1 MKSLSLLVLLLA
13 VRKPPLP
20 ESTQVQTMLTQVV
33 NAPGLAPFLGHY
45 RQRPIYFRF
54 LPTDQYSTNS
64 LHALHGLVLRLQQG
78 GKLVYDETK
87 DVKRSPVIEFRF
99 VKRQPTSAEVWV
111 GFDIEGVVGQFT
123 LGNSPEWH
131 LTSAQVYEI

>member
-1 MKSLSLLVLLLA
+1 MKSLFLLVLLLA
-13 VRKPPLP
+13 VSKPRLP
-20 ESTQVQTMLTQVV
+20 ESAHVQAMLTQVV
-33 NAPGLAPFLGHY
+33 NAPGLAPFLVHY

-54 LPTDQYSTNS
+54 LPTNQYSADS
-64 LHALHGLVLRLQQG
+64 LHTLHRLVLRLQQG

-87 DVKRSPVIEFRF
+87 DVKRYPVLEFRF
-99 VKRQPTSAEVWV
+99 VKRQPSSAEVWV

-123 LGNSPEWH
+123 LGNVPEWH